1 MSIKYAILAL
11 LDEQPSYGYEL
22 KVEFDRRTNKT
33 WPLNVGQV
41 YTTLDR
47 LERDR
52 MVTRGVEND
61 IGRVVYEITER
72 GSAAVAGWFESVIRD
87 APPRDELAIK
97 IAMAA
102 TRPGCDV
109 GTIIGNQ
116 RRETMRA
123 LQNHRQAL
131 RGVDDDD
138 LAGQLVIQ
146 SLIYS
151 SEAQIRWLDHCE
163 TAALRVSRASAS
175 DAGTRPVARP
185 GAERE
190 ASGSISGSPR

>member
-47 LERDR
+47 LERDK
-52 MVTRGVEND
+52 MVLRGVENG
-61 IGRVVYEITER
+61 IGRVMYEITER
-72 GSAAVAGWFESVIRD
+72 GSAAVTGWFDSVVPD
-87 APPRDELAIK
+87 EPPRDELAIK
-97 IAMAA
+97 VAMAV
-102 TRPGCDV
+102 THPGCDV
-109 GTIIGNQ
+109 GAIIQHQ

-123 LQNHRQAL
+123 LENHRQAL
-131 RGVDDDD
+131 REVADDD

-146 SLIYS
+146 SLIYT
-151 SEAQIRWLDHCE
+151 SEAQICWLDHCE
-163 TAALRVSRASAS
+163 TVALRASLAS
-175 DAGTRPVARP
+175 PADAGARGAMQQPEPSPITR
-185 GAERE
+185 
-190 ASGSISGSPR
+190 SPR

>member
-47 LERDR
+47 LERDK
-52 MVTRGVEND
+52 MVLRGIEND
-61 IGRVVYEITER
+61 VGRVMYEITES
-72 GSAAVAGWFESVIRD
+72 GSRAVAGWFDSVLPD
-87 APPRDELAIK
+87 EPPRDELAIK

-102 TRPGCDV
+102 THPGCDV
-109 GTIIGNQ
+109 GAIIQNQ

-131 RGVDDDD
+131 RGVAADD

-146 SLIYS
+146 SLIYT

-163 TAALRVSRASAS
+163 TAALRASLASPADASARGVAAQRPEQS
-175 DAGTRPVARP
+175 EPSHTTGT
-185 GAERE
+185 
-190 ASGSISGSPR
+190 PR